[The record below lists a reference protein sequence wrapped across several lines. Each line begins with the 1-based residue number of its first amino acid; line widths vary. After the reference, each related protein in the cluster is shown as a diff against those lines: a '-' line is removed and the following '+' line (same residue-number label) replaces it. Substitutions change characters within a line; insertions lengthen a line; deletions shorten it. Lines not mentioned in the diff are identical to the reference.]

1 MNEQQQSPLP
11 AGRWGDGQGEGPSPA
26 AMTTP
31 HPNPLPARRG
41 EGTRRACIAVA
52 ALALIVLAGAC
63 KKKEDVAANINAANR
78 VSVRPVRLYFESPQM
93 LLEAETRNIALPE
106 SPAAAIP
113 MVVREL
119 MKGPARPPLG
129 RVFPADTV
137 VRGAY
142 LLPGGTVIV
151 DLGGATLTQGWGTG
165 SHDELMSAYALVQTL
180 TANFADARRVRIVVN
195 GTPAETLAG
204 HVALSGSLVPWPA
217 LVDPRFR

>member
-1 MNEQQQSPLP
+1 M
-11 AGRWGDGQGEGPSPA
+11 
-26 AMTTP
+26 
-31 HPNPLPARRG
+31 
-41 EGTRRACIAVA
+41 A
-52 ALALIVLAGAC
+52 ALALIALGAAC
-63 KKKEDVAANINAANR
+63 SKKENPAANLNAANR

-119 MKGPARPPLG
+119 MKGPSKPPLG

-137 VRGAY
+137 VRGAF
-142 LLPGGTVIV
+142 LLPGGTVVV
-151 DLGGATLTQGWGTG
+151 DLGGTTLTKGWGTG

-204 HVALSGSLVPWPA
+204 HVSLSGSLVPRA
-217 LVDPRFR
+217 TLVDPRFR

>member
-1 MNEQQQSPLP
+1 MKRL
-11 AGRWGDGQGEGPSPA
+11 
-26 AMTTP
+26 
-31 HPNPLPARRG
+31 
-41 EGTRRACIAVA
+41 AVA
-52 ALALIVLAGAC
+52 ALALMALAGGC
-63 KKKEDVAANINAANR
+63 RKKENPAANINAANR

-93 LLEAETRNIALPE
+93 LLEAETRNVALPE
-106 SPAAAIP
+106 SPAGAIP

-119 MKGPARPPLG
+119 MKGPSKPPLG
-129 RVFPADTV
+129 RVFPTDTV

-165 SHDELMSAYALVQTL
+165 SHDELISAYALVQTL
-180 TANFADARRVRIVVN
+180 TANFADARRVRILLN

-204 HVALSGSLVPWPA
+204 HVSLSRSLVPDGK

>member
-1 MNEQQQSPLP
+1 VK
-11 AGRWGDGQGEGPSPA
+11 RF
-26 AMTTP
+26 
-31 HPNPLPARRG
+31 
-41 EGTRRACIAVA
+41 AVA
-52 ALALIVLAGAC
+52 ALILVIAC
-63 KKKEDVAANINAANR
+63 GKKSDETAANINAANK
-78 VSVRPVRLYFESPQM
+78 VSVRPVHLYFESPDM
-93 LLEAETRNIALPE
+93 LLGAETRNIALPE
-106 SPAAAIP
+106 SPAAAMP

-119 MKGPARPPLG
+119 MKGPSKPPLG

-137 VRGAY
+137 VRGTY

-204 HVALSGSLVPWPA
+204 HLSLAGSLTPRA
-217 LVDPRFR
+217 AILDPRFR